1 MVKQAKKQKNQRVRT
16 GFLTMVLL
24 LLLLAGIGWELI
36 KLQDQVAAAQAE
48 RDRLAAQVEAQQQE
62 NDHLKALVDA
72 YQENSEAVQAASE
85 ATQQEVADAQAT
97 INEQIEA
104 IARNEL
110 GLVYPGDYL
119 FPDGGN

>member
-1 MVKQAKKQKNQRVRT
+1 MAKQAKKQKKQRVHT

-24 LLLLAGIGWELI
+24 LLLLAGIGWQLI

-48 RDRLAAQVEAQQQE
+48 RDRLAAQVEAKQQE
-62 NDHLKALVDA
+62 NAALSADIA
-72 YQENSEAVQAASE
+72 EG
-85 ATQQEVADAQAT
+85 ATD
-97 INEQIEA
+97 EQIEE

-110 GLVYPGDYL
+110 GLVRPGDYL